1 VQRQAVIED
10 VENPHARP
18 IATGALNAAS
28 TACRYTGLRKQER
41 HWAMIDNL
49 SLAISHGLMLLAA
62 FLLLRRPDL
71 DHEPGPNDTESKA
84 KPSRWGKPGA

>member
-1 VQRQAVIED
+1 MIED
-10 VENPHARP
+10 VEDPHGGSHAMR
-18 IATGALNAAS
+18 ALNAAS
-28 TACRYTGLRKQER
+28 TASRYTGPTSRSADR
-41 HWAMIDNL
+41 PMIDNL

-71 DHEPGPNDTESKA
+71 DHEPGPGDQPSKA